1 MDMPDRFSRNGART
15 VILAGVALFVV
26 ILGLLAVQMAS
37 GKDPALGARKPA
49 KTNSK
54 PARTNRVAAAPQPVQ
69 PPQPSYSEPGYD
81 DGGGGYTD
89 DGSQDGYVVPQQ
101 DTQQQEY
108 VQPQQSQPQPS
119 QQSQAPLQSSTS

>member
-1 MDMPDRFSRNGART
+1 MDMPDRFSRNGARA
-15 VILAGVALFVV
+15 VALAGLTLFVV

-49 KTNSK
+49 KTS
-54 PARTNRVAAAPQPVQ
+54 RVAAAPQPVQ
-69 PPQPSYSEPGYD
+69 PPQPSSTEPGYD
-81 DGGGGYTD
+81 DGYGGYTD

>member
-15 VILAGVALFVV
+15 VALAGLTLFLV

-49 KTNSK
+49 KTN
-54 PARTNRVAAAPQPVQ
+54 RVAAAPQPVQ
-69 PPQPSYSEPGYD
+69 PPQPTYADPGYD
-81 DGGGGYTD
+81 DGYGGYTD

-101 DTQQQEY
+101 DTQQQD
-108 VQPQQSQPQPS
+108 VQPQQSQPQ